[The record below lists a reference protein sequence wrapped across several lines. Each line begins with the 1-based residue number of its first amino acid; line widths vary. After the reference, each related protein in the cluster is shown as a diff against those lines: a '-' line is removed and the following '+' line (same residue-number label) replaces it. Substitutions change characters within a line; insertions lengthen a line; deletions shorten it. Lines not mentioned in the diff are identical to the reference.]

1 MWVNTERKKKR
12 KRNNEGR
19 EREREVEGIALPY
32 RRIPINT
39 DRRNKGNRKSPL
51 EHHSNCAADKIHSW
65 VLKLVRESLRRDGIL
80 VESQSIF
87 FNI

>member
-51 EHHSNCAADKIHSW
+51 NKHHSNICCIYPSVYMLSKPSAKMS
-65 VLKLVRESLRRDGIL
+65 E
-80 VESQSIF
+80 
-87 FNI
+87 